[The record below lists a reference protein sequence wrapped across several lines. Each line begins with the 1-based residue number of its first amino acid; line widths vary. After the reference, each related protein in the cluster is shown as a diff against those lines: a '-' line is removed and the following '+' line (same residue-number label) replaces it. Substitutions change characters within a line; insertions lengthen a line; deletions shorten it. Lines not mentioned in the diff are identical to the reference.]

1 MGKER
6 SRKENRQQQQQQQQQ
21 SLIPL
26 GEVGYMNHTAKD
38 QLADVFTKSLWEPS
52 IMYISDKLNAYD
64 IMI

>member
-1 MGKER
+1 
-6 SRKENRQQQQQQQQQ
+6 
-21 SLIPL
+21 
-26 GEVGYMNHTAKD
+26 MNHTAKD